1 MKMLL
6 YSKIIRKIFKIHQNY
21 KIKVQTV
28 MFNKINLNYQIK
40 INKMNISKTRNKMI
54 SYSSSKK
61 NNKFSKL
68 QSNNQNSKAYQ
79 ILIFN
84 RKIKMTILNE
94 FNK

>member
-1 MKMLL
+1 
-6 YSKIIRKIFKIHQNY
+6 
-21 KIKVQTV
+21 

-68 QSNNQNSKAYQ
+68 
-79 ILIFN
+79 
-84 RKIKMTILNE
+84 
-94 FNK
+94 